1 MRSLPFL
8 GLLAFTSTTIGC
20 ASSSSSTAN
29 HPPVI
34 DDLEMPDT
42 ATIGPSGS
50 YELHGKITAHDDD
63 GTLASA
69 RVDIAGFAA
78 PTIDAHHLQRVDGQ
92 PFVLEIDAHAAKGKL
107 DYTFVLTDDEGAQA
121 KRALSVT
128 LQ

>member
-1 MRSLPFL
+1 MKSLPFL
-8 GLLAFTSTTIGC
+8 GLLALTSTAIAC
-20 ASSSSSTAN
+20 SSSGSAAN
-29 HPPVI
+29 QPPVI

-69 RVDIAGFAA
+69 RVDITGFAA

-92 PFVLEIDAHAAKGKL
+92 PFVLEIDARAAKGPL